1 MRRNSDFWLS
11 LGLLGFSALVAAWTL
26 DVPSA
31 GTGGTLGP
39 SFLPWLMLA
48 GIALGALGL
57 LWRSQRHA
65 EMSAEAPAVRMLLKL
80 GGFLLLMLVYAV
92 AYEPSGYLVSS
103 LVFFVVA
110 LLVLGERRW
119 LQLLLVPPGV
129 VGGVYVV
136 FTQVMKVYLP

>member
-26 DVPSA
+26 DVPSG

-39 SFLPWLMLA
+39 NFLPWLMLA

-65 EMSAEAPAVRMLLKL
+65 EMAAEAPAVRMLLKL